1 MGDPEPIGEPTAVRN
16 EIPVDPDDDVID
28 FQLEEAAF
36 ENAQVNDTDEMGD
49 AVRKR
54 IEQKLAGLK
63 ILEGTDREVGQQSIG
78 SASKSIRGNTL
89 DRLRREVDN
98 LDPSGELL
106 DRGAANWIVT
116 RASLDEDE
124 DDEDEE
130 TGD

>member
-36 ENAQVNDTDEMGD
+36 ENAQVNDIDEMAD

-54 IEQKLAGLK
+54 IEQKLAALK
-63 ILEGTDREVGQQSIG
+63 ILEGTDREVGNQMLAGAQKIY
-78 SASKSIRGNTL
+78 RGETI

-98 LDPSGELL
+98 LDPSGDLL

-124 DDEDEE
+124 ETDD
-130 TGD
+130 